1 MGGSFHPEQVAG
13 FTGMG
18 GRFAPEYAGS
28 YGGLGRVQEKVV
40 ECELSTTFTTSLF
53 RYLC

>member
-18 GRFAPEYAGS
+18 GRFAPEYAFNQR
-28 YGGLGRVQEKVV
+28 LRVTDQTLVISIPK
-40 ECELSTTFTTSLF
+40 LLIARFWPKNA
-53 RYLC
+53 